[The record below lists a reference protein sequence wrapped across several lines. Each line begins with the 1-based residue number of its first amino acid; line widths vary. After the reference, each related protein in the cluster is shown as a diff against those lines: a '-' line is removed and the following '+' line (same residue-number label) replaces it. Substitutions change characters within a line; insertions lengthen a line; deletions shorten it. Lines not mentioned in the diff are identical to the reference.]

1 VKRLI
6 KKIVFCLIG
15 TILLLTSLPISTK
28 MVMELIHNQKMS
40 QEYKITNVSE
50 GFPPTESTFNFKDHI
65 VEIKE
70 TIKDEES
77 YIDPW
82 SNKIAIAD
90 LSLKVDGTEIDTLKN
105 YPIRIE
111 AEGLNRYYGEIAYLT
126 LEDKKNDKTQF
137 IILLKKTRE
146 LEKEMPN
153 GDIVGSVP
161 PEKLKYKLY
170 TLDEKGTLKN
180 KSFSFSERDALQTEL
195 LNAGMVVPYS
205 IGYYTDVWEGYHT
218 IFFPLIF
225 PFGTLVVGFILIL
238 VYLPIRKVKK

>member
-1 VKRLI
+1 MI

-15 TILLLTSLPISTK
+15 TTLVLTSLPISTK
-28 MVMELIHNQKMS
+28 MVMELIHNQKMK

-50 GFPPTESTFNFKDHI
+50 GFPPTESTFNFKDQI

-70 TIKDEES
+70 TIEDEER

-105 YPIRIE
+105 YPIRVE

-126 LEDKKNDKTQF
+126 LEDKKSDKTQF

-153 GDIVGSVP
+153 GDIVGGVP

-170 TLDEKGTLKN
+170 TLDENGTLKN
-180 KSFSFSERDALQTEL
+180 KAFSFSERDALQTEL
-195 LNAGMVVPYS
+195 LNAGAVVPYS
-205 IGYYTDVWEGYHT
+205 IGYYTDAWEGYPS

-225 PFGTLVVGFILIL
+225 PFGTLVVGLILIL

>member
-1 VKRLI
+1 MI

-15 TILLLTSLPISTK
+15 TILVLTSLPISTK
-28 MVMELIHNQKMS
+28 MVMELIHNQKMN

-82 SNKIAIAD
+82 SNRVVIAD
-90 LSLKVDGTEIDTLKN
+90 LSLKLDGKEIDILKD
-105 YPIRIE
+105 YPIRLE
-111 AEGLNRYYGEIAYLT
+111 EEGLNRYYGEIAYLI
-126 LEDKKNDKTQF
+126 LEDNKNGETQF
-137 IILLKKTRE
+137 VILLKKTRE
-146 LEKEMPN
+146 LQKEMPN
-153 GDIVGSVP
+153 GDIVGGVP
-161 PEKLKYKLY
+161 AEKLKYTLY

-195 LNAGMVVPYS
+195 LNAGAVVPYS
-205 IGYYTDVWEGYHT
+205 IGYYTDAWEGYPS

-225 PFGTLVVGFILIL
+225 PFGTLVIGFILIL